1 VALVGRDVF
10 LTTLW
15 LHPWLNKSQKLILK
29 NVSMQAKLC
38 HKMTVLATESGSGM
52 IVIRNAFIDIQ
63 FWQLLHICI

>member
-1 VALVGRDVF
+1 
-10 LTTLW
+10 
-15 LHPWLNKSQKLILK
+15 
-29 NVSMQAKLC
+29 MQAKLC